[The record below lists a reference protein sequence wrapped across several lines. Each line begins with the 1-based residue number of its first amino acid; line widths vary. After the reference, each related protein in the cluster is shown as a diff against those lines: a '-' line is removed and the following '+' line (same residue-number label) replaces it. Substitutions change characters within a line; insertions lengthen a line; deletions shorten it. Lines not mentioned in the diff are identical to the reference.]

1 MSFVLDCSVTMAWCF
16 ADERTDATEALL
28 EKLVNEG
35 AHAPTLW
42 PLEVTN
48 VLLGAARK
56 SRITVTAAT
65 EVALRISQLPVALDH
80 EGTAQVWGETLSIA
94 SRYGLTSYDASYLEL
109 AVRKRLPIAT
119 LDKAL
124 RTAAIAHGVIVI

>member
-16 ADERTDATEALL
+16 SDERTDETEALL
-28 EKLVNEG
+28 ERLVKEG

-56 SRITVTAAT
+56 LRITALAAA
-65 EVALRISQLPVALDH
+65 EVAMRISHLPVALDGD
-80 EGTAQVWGETLSIA
+80 GTAQIWGETWSIA
-94 SRYGLTSYDASYLEL
+94 NRYGLTSYDASYLEL
-109 AVRKRLPIAT
+109 AARKRLPIAT

-124 RTAAIAHGVIVI
+124 RIAAIAHGVTVL